1 MAVFQFRKKETSKG
15 GIQKAASRTAKEMS
29 ARSKY
34 LGHLAA
40 AQSYRAAAGARGAAG
55 KTRGYARRN
64 PKTMIGIIAAILS
77 MIGYGLYRRR
87 G

>member
-1 MAVFQFRKKETSKG
+1 MAVFQLKKKG
-15 GIQKAASRTAKEMS
+15 TTKGRMQEAASRTAKEMS

-40 AQSYRAAAGARGAAG
+40 AQSYRAAAGARSAAG

-64 PKTMIGIIAAILS
+64 PITLIGIIAAIASL
-77 MIGYGLYRRR
+77 IGYGIYRRR